1 MPKSRLQRSEIN
13 LESTLATAVITP
25 EDGRTSVRLNIGYG
39 YGVNSQRLVNYPL
52 TPEDAYALG
61 RSLTEHALEC
71 GYDPDTGETHPIT
84 G

>member
-25 EDGRTSVRLNIGYG
+25 EDGRTTVRLNINHG
-39 YGVNSQRLVNYPL
+39 YGVNDQRLVNYPL

-61 RSLTEHALEC
+61 RSLVEHGLEC
-71 GYDPDTGETHPIT
+71 GYDPDTGETSKV
-84 G
+84 